1 MSIGW
6 RRIALVILTLALAAC
21 AQRPPIADQSETR
34 PPPPALAE
42 SQATIPDAREPS
54 AESGATP
61 AAPEAE
67 TAVRAALD
75 QLGTPYRFGGNGPQG
90 FDCSGLVRYSYR
102 AAGLTLPRD
111 TRQQRRLGQHLAAP
125 AQWRPGDL
133 LFYTRNRGRALHV
146 VLFIGDGEF
155 VHAPSSGG
163 QVRIERVDAPH
174 WKRRFVEARRVI
186 DAGV

>member
-1 MSIGW
+1 MSVGW
-6 RRIALVILTLALAAC
+6 RRIALVMLTLALAAC
-21 AQRPPIADQSETR
+21 AQRPPITDQSETT
-34 PPPPALAE
+34 PPPAAPPE
-42 SQATIPDAREPS
+42 PQATIPDVREPS

-67 TAVRAALD
+67 TAVRAALE

-90 FDCSGLVRYSYR
+90 FDCSGLVRYSYGT
-102 AAGLTLPRD
+102 AGLTLPRD
-111 TRQQRRLGQHLAAP
+111 TRQQRRLGQRVADP

-133 LFYTRNRGRALHV
+133 LFFTRSRGRALHV

-174 WKRRFVEARRVI
+174 WKRRFIEARRVAG
-186 DAGV
+186 AGV

>member
-1 MSIGW
+1 MTIDW
-6 RRIALVILTLALAAC
+6 RRIAIAALTLAIAAC
-21 AQRPPIADQSETR
+21 AQRPPIADSPETG
-34 PPPPALAE
+34 PPPAAQTEPQPSIPNEPAPGAE
-42 SQATIPDAREPS
+42 SDATA
-54 AESGATP
+54 AT
-61 AAPEAE
+61 PEAE
-67 TAVRAALD
+67 TAVRTALE

-90 FDCSGLVRYSYR
+90 FDCSGLVRYSYGT
-102 AAGLTLPRD
+102 AGLTLPRD
-111 TRQQRRLGQHLAAP
+111 TRQQRRLGQRLADP

-133 LFYTRNRGRALHV
+133 LFFNRNRGRALHV